1 VNAFPANL
9 GVLAGFQDSQ
19 DRLTTD
25 TFLDHDKR
33 LRAELPKAKRI
44 LVKVGTSVVAEKD
57 RSPSLTRIAHIVE
70 SIVSLKNQGKEVIL
84 VSSGAIGLGS
94 KVLLDLP
101 IAHGGG
107 APVRQ
112 NVSGLNGSD
121 SVEKRAS
128 AAIGQARLM
137 ALYDTLFTLKNT
149 RASQILLTNHDL
161 SGPSMHFI
169 VETCNYLLSVGAVP
183 VFNENDVTNTKK
195 TEQQPAFEKPA
206 AVTDN
211 DALACHIAG
220 QLGVD
225 LVLLLTDVDGVYT
238 APPSTPGAKIIHTM
252 NQGLC
257 VDTKNPD
264 GTSSGLGRG
273 GMEAKISAAS
283 KALGTRV
290 PAIIIGNGFKPET
303 ITRAVSGELVGT
315 LIINEPNY
323 KPSRLAKL

>member
-1 VNAFPANL
+1 
-9 GVLAGFQDSQ
+9 LAQ
-19 DRLTTD
+19 
-25 TFLDHDKR
+25 FLY
-33 LRAELPKAKRI
+33 
-44 LVKVGTSVVAEKD
+44 
-57 RSPSLTRIAHIVE
+57 LTR
-70 SIVSLKNQGKEVIL
+70 
-84 VSSGAIGLGS
+84 
-94 KVLLDLP
+94 
-101 IAHGGG
+101 
-107 APVRQ
+107 
-112 NVSGLNGSD
+112 
-121 SVEKRAS
+121 
-128 AAIGQARLM
+128 
-137 ALYDTLFTLKNT
+137 
-149 RASQILLTNHDL
+149 
-161 SGPSMHFI
+161 
-169 VETCNYLLSVGAVP
+169 
-183 VFNENDVTNTKK
+183 DVNNTKK